1 MKLYEYSWQYS
12 KAHYIKIMN
21 QPTIAVFNHIDI
33 KITID
38 DIRLLLE
45 AITKGM

>member
-1 MKLYEYSWQYS
+1 MAIFQSSLHQNNE
-12 KAHYIKIMN
+12 A
-21 QPTIAVFNHIDI
+21 PTITVFNHVDI